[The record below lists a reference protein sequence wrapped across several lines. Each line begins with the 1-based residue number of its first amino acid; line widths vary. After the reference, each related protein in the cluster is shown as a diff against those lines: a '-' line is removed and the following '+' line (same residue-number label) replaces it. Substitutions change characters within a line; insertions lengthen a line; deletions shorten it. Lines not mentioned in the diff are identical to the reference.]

1 MPRSGTAGSYK
12 DSIFSFLRSLHTIF
26 IVAASIY
33 MPTNTLLYSCS
44 EHNFVNQLYFSKNK
58 VLSVFGASGEA
69 FSHSGRISFHSSSS
83 GVFPNGSAGKEPACQ
98 CRRPRFN
105 PWVGKIPWRRE
116 RATDASILAWR
127 IPWTEEPGRL
137 QAMGSQR
144 DGHDGSV
151 RTQHSMPVP
160 QRARAGRHPTG
171 QGLQLAGVSP
181 RSPVQQRRSTT
192 LSAAIGSSLGNRQK
206 LCCTQIRGL

>member
-116 RATDASILAWR
+116 RL
-127 IPWTEEPGRL
+127 L
-137 QAMGSQR
+137 
-144 DGHDGSV
+144 
-151 RTQHSMPVP
+151 MPVFLP
-160 QRARAGRHPTG
+160 GESHGLRSLVGYRPWGRRETDTMEVSEHSIARQFPSAHVLGGIPPARGCSWRESAP
-171 QGLQLAGVSP
+171 GVRYSRGARP
-181 RSPVQQRRSTT
+181 RSAQ
-192 LSAAIGSSLGNRQK
+192 L
-206 LCCTQIRGL
+206 

>member
-12 DSIFSFLRSLHTIF
+12 ESIFSFLRSLHTIF

-116 RATDASILAWR
+116 RL
-127 IPWTEEPGRL
+127 P
-137 QAMGSQR
+137 
-144 DGHDGSV
+144 
-151 RTQHSMPVP
+151 MPVFLP
-160 QRARAGRHPTG
+160 GESHGLRSLVGYRPWGRRETDTMEVSEHSIACQFPSAHVPGGIPPARGCNWRESAP
-171 QGLQLAGVSP
+171 GVRYSRGAQP
-181 RSPVQQRRSTT
+181 RSAQ
-192 LSAAIGSSLGNRQK
+192 L
-206 LCCTQIRGL
+206 